1 MAHYVNVYV
10 NARVFGMYLSSYL
23 FPNEGVLSLTVTH
36 QRFSHDHL
44 NLLLGEHG
52 ELCEKALDDELP
64 GLELG
69 IDGDAGHGCSVKAAL
84 LPAEWNG
91 QSRMASTRAAAAAA
105 HWDRG
110 WTQTQ
115 TDTEIKLRSDSNL
128 MTHLHQHLTVLHFSQ
143 QKKT

>member
-1 MAHYVNVYV
+1 MNAFCSLARYVNVNV
-10 NARVFGMYLSSYL
+10 NARVFTFYLSSHL
-23 FPNEGVLSLTVTH
+23 FLNGDVLGLSVTD

-44 NLLLGEHG
+44 DLLLSEHG
-52 ELCEKALDDELP
+52 ELGEKALDDELP

-69 IDGDAGHGCSVKAAL
+69 IDGDTGHDCGVNAAF

-91 QSRMASTRAAAAAA
+91 QGRMASTRAAAAA

-115 TDTEIKLRSDSNL
+115 RNTEIKLRSDSDL
-128 MTHLHQHLTVLHFSQ
+128 MTHLHLTVHHFQ
-143 QKKT
+143 G